1 MFIARNRLRAFIAA
15 AAFALL
21 ASPAAGSAQQQPAGS
36 LVLRPTEIMDARGF
50 GQPVPALAVLAP
62 PDWRVE
68 GGATWNTSFCPSDI
82 VTLHARIV
90 SPDGAYGFE
99 IFPVRTWL
107 WYDDQTMVQR
117 DAQKAA
123 IGQGCT
129 VAPAR
134 QAVDALR
141 SIYLQ
146 QFRPGAQIL
155 GAEQDAVGLQ
165 ALQAEIAQGMQIPGR
180 RVMTD
185 AVRLRL
191 AYGPFEEWF
200 GGRLQ
205 LVAYPAPSIGAAMGG
220 QMANTTAYEM
230 TASYVIAFRAP
241 RGMLD
246 HARPLYEAMLAS
258 VTVNPAWRLAA
269 GRVLSDIKRGL
280 RAAGIADAQAI
291 KRAQDEI
298 GEIHM
303 RTWQFGQASRDRIA
317 EARGHLLSGTQVFV
331 NPSTG
336 TQIQLPATHK
346 YAWVNSQNYIVMSDD
361 PTPPA
366 QTQHWWTPLQQRGW

>member
-1 MFIARNRLRAFIAA
+1 MGRRLVRRGGLIAA
-15 AAFALL
+15 AVAVVAW
-21 ASPAAGSAQQQPAGS
+21 AAPACAQSPGGN
-36 LVLRPTEIMDARGF
+36 LVLRPTEIMDPHGF
-50 GQPVPALAVLAP
+50 GQPVAVLAVLAP

-68 GGATWNTSFCPSDI
+68 GGASWNSSFCPADI
-82 VTLHARIV
+82 VTIHARIV
-90 SPDGAYGFE
+90 SPDGAYGLE
-99 IFPVRTWL
+99 IFPARTWI
-107 WYDDQTMVQR
+107 WYDDQAMVQR

-123 IGQGCT
+123 TRQGCT

-134 QAVDALR
+134 QVVDALR

-155 GAEQDAVGLQ
+155 AAEQDAAGLQ
-165 ALQAEIAQGMQIPGR
+165 ALQAEIAGGMQLPGR
-180 RVMTD
+180 QVMAD
-185 AVRLRL
+185 AARLRL

-205 LVAYPAPSIGAAMGG
+205 LTAFPAPSIGAAMAG

-230 TASYVIAFRAP
+230 SASYVIAFRAP

-246 HARPLYEAMLAS
+246 QARPLYEAMLAS
-258 VTVNPAWRLAA
+258 VSVNPAWRLAA

-280 RAAGIADAQAI
+280 HAANVRDAQAI

-317 EARGHLLSGTQVFV
+317 DARGHVLSGTQVFV

-336 TQIQLPATHK
+336 MHVQLPSTHK
-346 YAWVNSQNYIVMSDD
+346 YAWMNDQNYVVLSNE
-361 PTPPA
+361 PSPPP
-366 QTQHWWTPLQQRGW
+366 QSHSWWTPLQQRGW